1 MHLYTY
7 LQLDVSSKIK
17 LWLSTEALKN
27 NPKIDAR
34 ESGHETSDYGPEYT
48 YLFKPPYNIKNK
60 KMLLRLL
67 QVMYGKNSLLD
78 YVFKLSVF
86 L

>member
-1 MHLYTY
+1 MSGK
-7 LQLDVSSKIK
+7 VK

-34 ESGHETSDYGPEYT
+34 ETGHVTQEYGAQYT

-60 KMLLRLL
+60 KMLVRLL
-67 QVMYGKNSLLD
+67 QVSISINPLIRGWHDLHYMYCI
-78 YVFKLSVF
+78 
-86 L
+86 

>member
-1 MHLYTY
+1 MSGK
-7 LQLDVSSKIK
+7 VK

-34 ESGHETSDYGPEYT
+34 ETGHVTQEYGAQYT

-60 KMLLRLL
+60 KMLVRLL
-67 QVMYGKNSLLD
+67 QVSISINPVIGIFSLIYIICTVSKPNFKN
-78 YVFKLSVF
+78 F
-86 L
+86 